1 MRFGARRN
9 GVVALN
15 QKLFN
20 QYRDL
25 LLRWNETYNLTA
37 ITDAQEIQIKHFEDS
52 LAPLPFL
59 PEQGRLLDIGSGA
72 GFPGIPIK
80 IEKPE
85 LDVVLLDSSRK
96 RTQFC
101 EAVIRELKI
110 KKITVV
116 HGRTEAAETQK
127 KLGEFDVVISR
138 ATFPLEKFLLSALP
152 YCSQNGVII
161 AMRGREWQK
170 ELEALSVSR
179 GFVLSQT
186 HPYVLQKNLGERCL
200 IIFRKEN

>member
-138 ATFPLEKFLLSALP
+138 ATFPLEKFLSSALP